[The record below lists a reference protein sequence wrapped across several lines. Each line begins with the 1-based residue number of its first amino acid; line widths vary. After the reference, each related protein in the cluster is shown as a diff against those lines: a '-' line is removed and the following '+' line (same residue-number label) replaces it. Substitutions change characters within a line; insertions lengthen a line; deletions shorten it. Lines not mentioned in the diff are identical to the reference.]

1 MIYQSS
7 DVMIRHDITWYD
19 VILVL
24 WYAEVHMSW
33 YVMISH
39 DMMWYGVIWRCDTAL
54 HPSTHIWNMSDTRWY
69 RCDMSVIRTAIR
81 SSAHQRRSRWYNVIC
96 IWYALINHD
105 TTRISHDTTGFA
117 PPHHL
122 SFLRAG
128 VSSSSESSGRRQCF
142 TVRPRVLPPL
152 LFFPPEIFSIM
163 WFRLQRGFLLA
174 FGWHFISSWVTSK
187 MCAHMPD
194 LRAPLQLHRNENG
207 LAVHGT
213 HEPVLQAY
221 SAARARAHC
230 AAATVCLSTRC
241 VSRAYHDTYHN
252 ISQLITMHH
261 VISQHLTKD
270 CVIHTWHMW
279 YNCDAC
285 DMNAICVLMLPR
297 RSHLPARWET
307 RSRAPSTSSATRTGT
322 WPSMGSKWRGTWAR
336 STAAPSV
343 PSPSSSARVAVL
355 WRRRA
360 SQTRRGRR
368 RKRRRSSE
376 YHAHIIAYLCSITFI
391 SDCIRS
397 YHDICISA
405 YQIVSD
411 CIGSY
416 HDMCIRTYHDHIMS
430 YHDVFRSCTVS
441 DAYQKVSTCI
451 GMGTC
456 VSEMKSHISERITTY
471 HNISQRGRYH
481 WNMEHISDSYRHLSH
496 VSRQLCVS
504 RRIAVGGCASGVSGG
519 VYHMISRIIT

>member
-1 MIYQSS
+1 MTCRIFRSVSRTALPDTVSQSRPYHRVCDTGFVIWLCDTCLIRGLWYVVIWCDIMWYNVIWIYDIPKLWCHDTSWYYVIWCDIGSLICRSS
-7 DVMIRHDITWYD
+7 YVMIRHDITWYD
-19 VILVL
+19 VIT
-24 WYAEVHMSW
+24 
-33 YVMISH
+33 
-39 DMMWYGVIWRCDTAL
+39 YGVIWRCDTAL

-81 SSAHQRRSRWYNVIC
+81 SSAHQRRSSWYNVIR

-221 SAARARAHC
+221 SAARAHAHC
-230 AAATVCLSTRC
+230 AAATVCLATRC

-252 ISQLITMHH
+252 IS
-261 VISQHLTKD
+261 
-270 CVIHTWHMW
+270 
-279 YNCDAC
+279 
-285 DMNAICVLMLPR
+285 
-297 RSHLPARWET
+297 
-307 RSRAPSTSSATRTGT
+307 
-322 WPSMGSKWRGTWAR
+322 
-336 STAAPSV
+336 
-343 PSPSSSARVAVL
+343 
-355 WRRRA
+355 
-360 SQTRRGRR
+360 
-368 RKRRRSSE
+368 
-376 YHAHIIAYLCSITFI
+376 
-391 SDCIRS
+391 
-397 YHDICISA
+397 
-405 YQIVSD
+405 
-411 CIGSY
+411 
-416 HDMCIRTYHDHIMS
+416 
-430 YHDVFRSCTVS
+430 
-441 DAYQKVSTCI
+441 
-451 GMGTC
+451 
-456 VSEMKSHISERITTY
+456 
-471 HNISQRGRYH
+471 
-481 WNMEHISDSYRHLSH
+481 
-496 VSRQLCVS
+496 
-504 RRIAVGGCASGVSGG
+504 
-519 VYHMISRIIT
+519 